1 MNEPSH
7 SEDAP
12 MTREELMSALFAQMV
27 IQQSNMAVMLL
38 GKSPHPQT
46 GQVVQDFEAAK
57 MFIDQLEMLET
68 KTKGNLSKDEEHL
81 LTQSLTALRMAFV
94 EAVGPAPHETAEP
107 KSPARPPESAPPAAE
122 HVTPA
127 SPSQPPPSAEDES
140 RKKFSKK
147 Y

>member
-46 GQVVQDFEAAK
+46 GQVVQDFEAA
-57 MFIDQLEMLET
+57 
-68 KTKGNLSKDEEHL
+68 
-81 LTQSLTALRMAFV
+81 
-94 EAVGPAPHETAEP
+94 
-107 KSPARPPESAPPAAE
+107 
-122 HVTPA
+122 
-127 SPSQPPPSAEDES
+127 
-140 RKKFSKK
+140 
-147 Y
+147 

>member
-27 IQQSNMAVMLL
+27 IQQSNMAMMLL
-38 GKSPHPQT
+38 GRVPHPQT
-46 GQVVQDFEAAK
+46 GKRVQDLEAAK

-68 KTKGNLSKDEEHL
+68 KTKGNLAKDEEQL
-81 LTQSLTALRMAFV
+81 LAQSLTALRMTFV
-94 EAVGPAPHETAEP
+94 EAIA
-107 KSPARPPESAPPAAE
+107 PAAQE
-122 HVTPA
+122 STGQQ
-127 SPSQPPPSAEDES
+127 SPSQPAEPGPAPGETKIDPQPPPPAGEDS
-140 RKKFSKK
+140 RKKYSKK